1 MTEENLGGEAGL
13 IEERKKKLKLLRESN
28 KAYVNDFDRTHRAE
42 AIIAEYQE
50 FSKAELEEKNI
61 DGINLAGRIV
71 LKRVMG
77 NASFITIRDELSD
90 LQAYV
95 SKNDIGEDD
104 YADFKTWDIGDIVG
118 LSGKLFR
125 TKTDELTEHC
135 LAVTMITKSL
145 KPMPE
150 KHKGL
155 SDIETR
161 YRQRYLDLMSNNE
174 TKELFLS
181 RSKILDSVR
190 TTMKAAEFMEVETPM
205 MHSLPGGAVARPFIT
220 KHNALNRDLYLRIAP
235 ELHLKRLL
243 VGGFDKVF
251 EINRSFRNEGLS
263 TKHNPEFTMLEFYS
277 AHEKFDHT
285 LDFVANIIK
294 NATDCVGLDLAK
306 VEWDGDSIDLSNFAT
321 KTMRELVLENNS
333 ELAEGDLKDLAK
345 LTEVAEA
352 KGIKVEE
359 GYGWGKVLLEL
370 FEKTV
375 EAKLIQP
382 TFVTEYPVEVSPLS
396 RRSNE
401 DPDFAD
407 RFELFIGGKE
417 LANGFCELNDPEDQ
431 ASRFQDQVEAGRAGN
446 KEAMS
451 FDQDYIT
458 ALEHGMPPA
467 VGVGIGIDRVVMM
480 ITNSSSIKD
489 VILFPQ
495 MKD

>member
-1 MTEENLGGEAGL
+1 
-13 IEERKKKLKLLRESN
+13 
-28 KAYVNDFDRTHRAE
+28 
-42 AIIAEYQE
+42 
-50 FSKAELEEKNI
+50 
-61 DGINLAGRIV
+61 
-71 LKRVMG
+71 
-77 NASFITIRDELSD
+77 
-90 LQAYV
+90 
-95 SKNDIGEDD
+95 
-104 YADFKTWDIGDIVG
+104 
-118 LSGKLFR
+118 
-125 TKTDELTEHC
+125 
-135 LAVTMITKSL
+135 
-145 KPMPE
+145 
-150 KHKGL
+150 
-155 SDIETR
+155 
-161 YRQRYLDLMSNNE
+161 
-174 TKELFLS
+174 
-181 RSKILDSVR
+181 
-190 TTMKAAEFMEVETPM
+190 MKAAEFMEVETPM

-263 TKHNPEFTMLEFYS
+263 TKHNPEFTMLEFYA

-285 LDFVANIIK
+285 LNFVADIIK
-294 NATDCVGLDLAK
+294 NATNSVGLDLAK
-306 VEWDGDSIDLSNFAT
+306 VDWDGDSIDLSNFAT
-321 KTMRELVLENNS
+321 KTMCELVLENNT
-333 ELAEGDLKDLAK
+333 EL
-345 LTEVAEA
+345 A

-396 RRSNE
+396 RRSNK

-431 ASRFQDQVEAGRAGN
+431 ATRFQDQVEAGRAGD

-458 ALEHGMPPA
+458 ALEYGLPPTA
-467 VGVGIGIDRVVMM
+467 GEGIGIDRIVMLL
-480 ITNSSSIKD
+480 TNAPSIRD
-489 VILFPQ
+489 VLLFPLMRPQ
-495 MKD
+495 

>member
-1 MTEENLGGEAGL
+1 MTEEKLGGEAGL

-42 AIIAEYQE
+42 AIIADYHE

-125 TKTDELTEHC
+125 TKTDELTVHC
-135 LAVTMITKSL
+135 SAVTMITKSL

-263 TKHNPEFTMLEFYS
+263 TKINL
-277 AHEKFDHT
+277 KF
-285 LDFVANIIK
+285 L
-294 NATDCVGLDLAK
+294 
-306 VEWDGDSIDLSNFAT
+306 
-321 KTMRELVLENNS
+321 M
-333 ELAEGDLKDLAK
+333 
-345 LTEVAEA
+345 
-352 KGIKVEE
+352 
-359 GYGWGKVLLEL
+359 
-370 FEKTV
+370 
-375 EAKLIQP
+375 
-382 TFVTEYPVEVSPLS
+382 
-396 RRSNE
+396 
-401 DPDFAD
+401 
-407 RFELFIGGKE
+407 
-417 LANGFCELNDPEDQ
+417 
-431 ASRFQDQVEAGRAGN
+431 ASFH
-446 KEAMS
+446 S
-451 FDQDYIT
+451 
-458 ALEHGMPPA
+458 
-467 VGVGIGIDRVVMM
+467 
-480 ITNSSSIKD
+480 
-489 VILFPQ
+489 
-495 MKD
+495 

>member
-1 MTEENLGGEAGL
+1 M
-13 IEERKKKLKLLRESN
+13 
-28 KAYVNDFDRTHRAE
+28 
-42 AIIAEYQE
+42 
-50 FSKAELEEKNI
+50 
-61 DGINLAGRIV
+61 
-71 LKRVMG
+71 
-77 NASFITIRDELSD
+77 
-90 LQAYV
+90 
-95 SKNDIGEDD
+95 
-104 YADFKTWDIGDIVG
+104 
-118 LSGKLFR
+118 
-125 TKTDELTEHC
+125 
-135 LAVTMITKSL
+135 
-145 KPMPE
+145 
-150 KHKGL
+150 
-155 SDIETR
+155 
-161 YRQRYLDLMSNNE
+161 
-174 TKELFLS
+174 
-181 RSKILDSVR
+181 
-190 TTMKAAEFMEVETPM
+190 
-205 MHSLPGGAVARPFIT
+205 
-220 KHNALNRDLYLRIAP
+220 
-235 ELHLKRLL
+235 
-243 VGGFDKVF
+243 
-251 EINRSFRNEGLS
+251 
-263 TKHNPEFTMLEFYS
+263 
-277 AHEKFDHT
+277 
-285 LDFVANIIK
+285 
-294 NATDCVGLDLAK
+294 GLDLAK
-306 VEWDGDSIDLSNFAT
+306 VEWDGDSIDLNNFAT

-345 LTEVAEA
+345 LMEVAEA

-431 ASRFQDQVEAGRAGN
+431 AIRFQDQVEAGRAGD

-467 VGVGIGIDRVVMM
+467 VGVGIGIDRMVMM

-495 MKD
+495 LK